1 MPNDT
6 LLDMP
11 FGSLSAIMAQDF
23 RDALLWHMTR
33 NGTTVAELSR
43 ETGVSRDVINKV
55 RLRAGAST
63 SVENAMLIAA
73 FYGKSVNQFIL
84 CEDVDQVGRLKN
96 LVELISPEVRPLVE
110 AQIRGLL
117 NARPGK

>member
-1 MPNDT
+1 
-6 LLDMP
+6 MP
-11 FGSLSAIMAQDF
+11 FGPLSAIMAQDF
-23 RDALLWHMTR
+23 RDALQWHMSQ

-55 RLRAGAST
+55 RLRDGAST

-84 CEDVDQVGRLKN
+84 CEEVGQVDRLKN
-96 LVELISPEVRPLVE
+96 LVELISPEVRPLLE

-117 NARPGK
+117 SAQPDK